1 MNFSHVLISKFA
13 QSMLIDLD
21 EISLRKHFL
30 QLEEQDIC
38 LLKELN
44 KRIKN
49 KDKSYIVDFY
59 SHLINFKVIQSLIN
73 NEYTRTRIKMGYI
86 HQQVGLKPKRYVAAY
101 NSFLS
106 EVIHKLYSLF
116 SKHYLLNI
124 KTQQNYVSIIG
135 NY

>member
-21 EISLRKHFL
+21 EFSLRKHFL
-30 QLEEQDIC
+30 QLEEQDDC
-38 LLKELN
+38 LLN

-49 KDKSYIVDFY
+49 KDKSYIVDFNSY
-59 SHLINFKVIQSLIN
+59 LLNFKEIQSLIN
-73 NEYTRTRIKMGYI
+73 NEFTLVRIKESFIY
-86 HQQVGLKPKRYVAAY
+86 QQFGLEPKMYVGAY
-101 NSFLS
+101 NNFLS

-116 SKHYLLNI
+116 SKNHLLNI